1 MNKRDFL
8 IVLPK
13 STAYA
18 SKGVDMQ
25 LYYDN
30 AIKLWTE
37 RILQNGYNLCVIHED
52 ILAGKLIKVDNLK
65 RYSMLKPTGREPYA
79 DSEGISSDY
88 LTQSGVLTMDD
99 AVKVGLK
106 EVVFKREDV
115 IPGGE
120 QAYLLALAQRRVRS
134 ASNYFIDRVPSVIY
148 IDANNNFCKKP
159 SHTVG
164 DGRLVCIIDVKSE
177 VTSCFYGGIPINDNV
192 VLQIMEANKNG
203 NL

>member
-13 STAYA
+13 LSAYD

-30 AIKLWTE
+30 VIKLWTE

-52 ILAGKLIKVDNLK
+52 ILAGKLIKDDRLK
-65 RYSMLKPTGREPYA
+65 RYSVLKPTGREPYA
-79 DSEGISSDY
+79 DSEGISPDY
-88 LTQSGVLTMDD
+88 LTLPGVLTVDD
-99 AVKVGLK
+99 AVKVGIK
-106 EVVFKREDV
+106 EVAFRQEDV
-115 IPGGE
+115 VPGSE
-120 QAYLLALAQRRVRS
+120 QAYLLALVQRRVRS
-134 ASNYFIDRVPSVIY
+134 ASNYLIDRMPSVIY
-148 IDANNNFCKKP
+148 VDANNNFCKKP
-159 SHTVG
+159 SHGVG

-177 VTSCFYGGIPINDNV
+177 VTSYFYGGIPINDNIV
-192 VLQIMEANKNG
+192 SQIMEANKNG

>member
-8 IVLPK
+8 IALPK
-13 STAYA
+13 VTAYD

-30 AIKLWTE
+30 VVKLWTE

-52 ILAGKLIKVDNLK
+52 ILAGKLIKTDDLK
-65 RYSMLKPTGREPYA
+65 RYSVLKPTGREPYA
-79 DSEGISSDY
+79 YSEGISSDY
-88 LTQSGVLTMDD
+88 LTLPGVITMDD
-99 AVKVGLK
+99 AVRVGLR
-106 EVVFKREDV
+106 EVVFKREDI

-134 ASNYFIDRVPSVIY
+134 ASNYLINRIPSIIY
-148 IDANNNFCKKP
+148 VDANNNFCKKP
-159 SHTVG
+159 SHIVG

-177 VTSCFYGGIPINDNV
+177 TTSCFYGGIPINDNV